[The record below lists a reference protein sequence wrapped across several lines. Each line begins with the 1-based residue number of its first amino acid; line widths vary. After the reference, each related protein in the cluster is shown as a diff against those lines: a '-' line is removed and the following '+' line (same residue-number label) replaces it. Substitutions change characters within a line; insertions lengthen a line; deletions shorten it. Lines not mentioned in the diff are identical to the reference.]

1 MDAQEAAVLS
11 QVEEVRL
18 MVGLVPRSGQLA
30 DAVWRWLARHWS
42 TVGAVISATVAVA
55 LLATSTLPSMLAPF
69 VLGPLA
75 TIVVSAWIT
84 PADEARDPRLRADT
98 RARRRV

>member
-11 QVEEVRL
+11 QVEEVGV
-18 MVGLVPRSGQLA
+18 MVGFVPRSGQLA
-30 DAVWRWLARHWS
+30 DAVWRWLARHWN

-69 VLGPLA
+69 VLGPLG

-84 PADEARDPRLRADT
+84 PVDGARDRRSKADT